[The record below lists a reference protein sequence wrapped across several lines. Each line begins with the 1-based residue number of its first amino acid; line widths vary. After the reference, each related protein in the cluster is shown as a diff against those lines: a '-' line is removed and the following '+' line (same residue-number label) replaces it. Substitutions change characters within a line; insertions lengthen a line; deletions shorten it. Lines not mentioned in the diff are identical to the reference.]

1 MRDDRSPFT
10 LGAACRRQ
18 AVLVLTVPA
27 VIVIVV
33 VGAVVGAPVAGT
45 ALAVLL
51 GVLALARIVLPVRVV
66 GALAVRSR
74 GLDAS
79 VLALLAIG
87 LAVLSVSPN
96 L

>member
-1 MRDDRSPFT
+1 M
-10 LGAACRRQ
+10 
-18 AVLVLTVPA
+18 
-27 VIVIVV
+27 
-33 VGAVVGAPVAGT
+33 AGT